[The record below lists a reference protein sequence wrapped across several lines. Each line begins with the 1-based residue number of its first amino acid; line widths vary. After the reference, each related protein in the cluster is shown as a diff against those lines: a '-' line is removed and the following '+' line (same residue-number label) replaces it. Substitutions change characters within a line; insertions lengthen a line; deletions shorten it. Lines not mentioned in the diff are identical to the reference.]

1 MEVVLST
8 GFSQIVNDFHF
19 EKETQKKGK
28 ALVTAE
34 HVINVKEYQLDGP
47 SLINSHVIRQTSVT
61 ATLYNGKTI
70 EYSIGRILFVI
81 STANH
86 TTHFS
91 STFFYFFIHNFNH
104 DFTQV

>member
-19 EKETQKKGK
+19 KNETQKKGK
-28 ALVTAE
+28 ALVAAE

-47 SLINSHVIRQTSVT
+47 SLINSLI
-61 ATLYNGKTI
+61 NN
-70 EYSIGRILFVI
+70 IGRILFVI

-104 DFTQV
+104 DF